1 MPVWLQMLLKDLCVF
16 IICYASLA
24 SSCIFCYLKL
34 VITNNN
40 FSGNDEGQLDF
51 FTVRLTGS
59 TGKVLCSVYPGTA
72 NLDDKSRGMRV
83 NCANRH
89 KMYSKVI
96 IYSHKNIG
104 FVITEIEVH
113 SLGVFF
119 QLRFFF
125 ILISNFFS
133 LIFNFRKT

>member
-1 MPVWLQMLLKDLCVF
+1 MLHWQVLVF
-16 IICYASLA
+16 
-24 SSCIFCYLKL
+24 FCYLKL

-51 FTVRLTGS
+51 FTVRLTGT
-59 TGKVLCSVYPGTA
+59 TGKVLCSKYPGTA

-89 KMYSKVI
+89 EMYSRVI